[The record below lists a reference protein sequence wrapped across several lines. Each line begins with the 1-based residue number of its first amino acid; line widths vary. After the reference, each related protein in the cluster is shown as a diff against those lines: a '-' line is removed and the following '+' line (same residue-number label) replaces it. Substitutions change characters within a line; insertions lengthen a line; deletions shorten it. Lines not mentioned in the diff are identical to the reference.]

1 MVQIRTLGALE
12 DIIDICATCAA
23 CYRCPFR
30 RITAHAIQ
38 KYEIYKA
45 ADICALYDVFGKI
58 PRTIET
64 ERLRTLFEEGRIDD
78 EVLYKED
85 GEGSDAGR
93 RAEDQ
98 TDQAA
103 DHGERDT
110 ARPESDH

>member
-12 DIIDICATCAA
+12 DIIDICATSAA

-64 ERLRTLFEEGRIDD
+64 ERLRSLFEEGRIDD

-93 RAEDQ
+93 RAEAPSAE
-98 TDQAA
+98 AA
-103 DHGERDT
+103 DHRQRNAEG
-110 ARPESDH
+110 PESDH